1 LPQDLTVYQQV
12 MLEKNTLDVFDN
24 SNADVLLAWLDRA
37 APLLFDR
44 DPEFVV
50 FGVATEYCVWR
61 TVEELLKRRRRVALV
76 TDAIQSFDPTKG
88 REILSQLESCGA
100 RFLTTEQA
108 LALALPLARSA

>member
-1 LPQDLTVYQQV
+1 
-12 MLEKNTLDVFDN
+12 MGEKNALEGFGN
-24 SNADVLLAWLDRA
+24 SKGEVVVAWVDCA